1 MPPMPR
7 IGPDWSEPLNFS
19 DFTVKL
25 MEDVYIS
32 VGIYDYFY
40 HNKVVLLFL
49 GQNDSKHFDQLTEIY
64 EEGFVEYL

>member
-49 GQNDSKHFDQLTEIY
+49 G
-64 EEGFVEYL
+64 